1 MTIFAAT
8 GTAIPGVHTAALD
21 IDAAALAPLRFNPLF
36 REVPDAAFFAQAHHF
51 LRIALAIAHAPAE
64 PYDVVNAHAY
74 DWPALAFGGLL
85 PVPTLHTLHLPNANA
100 TILEAL
106 EVLTADAPR
115 TRLGTVSHACAAT
128 YAPRVRIETIIY
140 NGIHVEDI
148 PYGPIAGAE
157 PYVLFA
163 GRIAPEK
170 GVADA
175 LDIAA
180 RAGRRIILTGGIY
193 DEAYF
198 DREVRPRLERM
209 EGLGREGRASYLG
222 AVSRERLWRLMAGAS
237 AVLVP
242 SHWEEPFGLVP
253 CEAQAAGAPVVGY
266 AIGALPE
273 IVADG
278 ESGWLVPPHDI
289 EAAAEALARVD
300 AIARSACRARVEQRF
315 SLPAMLD
322 AYERV
327 YTEMAGTRA

>member
-1 MTIFAAT
+1 M
-8 GTAIPGVHTAALD
+8 
-21 IDAAALAPLRFNPLF
+21 
-36 REVPDAAFFAQAHHF
+36 PDAAFFAQAHHF
-51 LRIALAIAHAPAE
+51 LRIALAIAHAPE

-128 YAPRVRIETIIY
+128 YARTVRIETIIY

-180 RAGRRIILTGGIY
+180 RAGRRIILTGG
-193 DEAYF
+193 DLRRGVF
-198 DREVRPRLERM
+198 RPR
-209 EGLGREGRASYLG
+209 G
-222 AVSRERLWRLMAGAS
+222 
-237 AVLVP
+237 
-242 SHWEEPFGLVP
+242 
-253 CEAQAAGAPVVGY
+253 
-266 AIGALPE
+266 
-273 IVADG
+273 
-278 ESGWLVPPHDI
+278 
-289 EAAAEALARVD
+289 AAAPGANG
-300 AIARSACRARVEQRF
+300 
-315 SLPAMLD
+315 
-322 AYERV
+322 
-327 YTEMAGTRA
+327 GTGA